1 MIHRMSFLRQGRH
14 SVVQAL
20 SPCAGLIS
28 LSCHTASVSAVLWFP
43 KQATLLQTSVLNF
56 WNVLSSAVHLVNSK
70 ASLKKRF
77 CLFIFREKGR
87 EGERQGEKYQC
98 VVASHVSPTGDP
110 ACNLG
115 MCPDWESY
123 WQPFGSQAGT

>member
-98 VVASHVSPTGDP
+98 EININMREKHRLVASHMPPTGDLAHNP
-110 ACNLG
+110 V
-115 MCPDWESY
+115 MCPD
-123 WQPFGSQAGT
+123 Q